1 MCLQITPCVPVYVA
15 FTTTVYLTTYD
26 LHINLTLAKSDFLT
40 VAIPFQL
47 VQKWVQH
54 KTFSQKSF
62 PIGEAPPFYGRIPLG
77 MSIESNSMNESC
89 PL

>member
-1 MCLQITPCVPVYVA
+1 MPVYVV

-62 PIGEAPPFYGRIPLG
+62 PIGEAPPPFYGRIPLG